1 MMAGRY
7 SQFKLTLS
15 ALLQGIIEINPE
27 ADRSITG
34 MSLDSREIKS
44 GDLFLACTG
53 MSVDGASFIDAA
65 ISNGAV
71 AVLWEAQAG
80 IQSIPLSYRSK
91 SNSNAVPVIAVSN
104 LSQQAGILADRFY
117 GQPSRALF
125 VSGVTGTNGKTSVS
139 QFLAHTQSADAPAGI
154 IGTLGHGLY
163 QQLEM
168 GRHTT
173 PDVVTVHRWLAELRE
188 QGAASVAMEV
198 SSHALHQGRV
208 NGVMFDC
215 AVFTNL
221 SRDHLDYHGDMQS
234 YADAKAGLFNMP
246 GLRYAVINSDDL
258 TGRELLASLPNK
270 LQVLRYGLEAEHQP
284 EVLGKC
290 LSLSTDGIEVEVV
303 TPQGK
308 GRFHSRLLGRFNIS
322 NLLAVLAV
330 LLLRGIPLQGALARL
345 STVKPVVGRM
355 ETFGGDNKPLVVVDY
370 AHTPDA
376 LEQVLKAL
384 REHTEAKICC
394 VFGCGGDR
402 DAGKRPLMG
411 GIAEA
416 FADVVIL
423 TNDNPRGEDPEQ
435 ILADIKQGFTN
446 PAQTHTQPDRRE
458 AIAMAISQARS
469 GDVVLVAG
477 KGHEAWQQVGAK
489 KIPFS
494 DIDEVESQLDV
505 WT

>member
-1 MMAGRY
+1 M
-7 SQFKLTLS
+7 TLS
-15 ALLQGIIEINPE
+15 ALLQGIIEIKPE
-27 ADRSITG
+27 ADRTITG
-34 MSLDSREIKS
+34 MSLDSREIHS

-53 MSVDGASFIDAA
+53 LSVEGARFIDAA

-71 AVLWEAQAG
+71 AVLWEAQPG
-80 IQSIPLSYRSK
+80 IQSIPLAYRSK
-91 SNSNAVPVIAVSN
+91 PNGEAVPVIAVTK
-104 LSQQAGILADRFY
+104 LSQQVGILADRFY

-139 QFLAHTQSADAPAGI
+139 QFLAHTQNADAPAGV

-163 QQLEM
+163 EHLEM

-173 PDVVTVHRWLAELRE
+173 PDAVTVHRWLAELRE

-208 NGVMFDC
+208 NGVTFDC

-234 YADAKAGLFNMP
+234 YAEAKAGLFNMP
-246 GLRYAVINSDDL
+246 GLRYAVINSDDP
-258 TGRELLASLPNK
+258 TARELLVSLPDN
-270 LQVLRYGLEAEHQP
+270 LSVLLYGLEAEHQP
-284 EVLGKC
+284 DVMGKC
-290 LSLSTDGIEVEVV
+290 LSLSSDGIDVEVV
-303 TPQGK
+303 TPHGK
-308 GRFHSRLLGRFNIS
+308 GQFHSRLLGRFNIS

-330 LLLRGIPLQGALARL
+330 LLLSGIPLQGALARL
-345 STVKPVVGRM
+345 ATVKPVAGRM
-355 ETFGGDNKPLVVVDY
+355 ETFGGDDKPLVVVDY

-384 REHTEAKICC
+384 REHTEAKIWC

-411 GIAEA
+411 EIAEA

-423 TNDNPRGEDPEQ
+423 TNDNPRSEDPEQ
-435 ILADIKQGFTN
+435 ILIAIQRGMRN
-446 PAQTHTQPDRRE
+446 PEQAQTLPDRRQ

-477 KGHEAWQQVGAK
+477 KGHETWQQVGEE

>member
-15 ALLQGIIEINPE
+15 ALLQGLIEIKPE

-34 MSLDSREIKS
+34 MSLDSREIQA
-44 GDLFLACTG
+44 GDLFLACAGLT
-53 MSVDGASFIDAA
+53 VDGASFIDDA

-71 AVLWEAQAG
+71 AVLWEAQVG
-80 IQSIPLSYRSK
+80 IHSIPLAYRSPPK
-91 SNSNAVPVIAVSN
+91 GEAVPVIAMNN
-104 LSQQAGILADRFY
+104 LSQQVGVLADRFF

-125 VSGVTGTNGKTSVS
+125 VTGITGTNGKTSVS
-139 QFLAHTQSADAPAGI
+139 QFLAQTQSADAPAGI

-163 QQLEM
+163 QQLDQ

-173 PDVVTVHRWLAELRE
+173 PDAVTLHRWLAELRE

-208 NGVMFDC
+208 NGVTFDC

-234 YADAKAGLFNMP
+234 YTEAKAGLFNMP
-246 GLRYAVINSDDL
+246 GLRYAVINSDDPV
-258 TGRELLASLPNK
+258 GRDILKKLPAN
-270 LQVLRYGLEAEHQP
+270 LGAWRYGLDAEHHP

-290 LSLSTDGIEVEVV
+290 LSIGSDGIEVEVV

-308 GRFHSRLLGRFNIS
+308 GQFHTRLLGRFNIS

-330 LLLRGIPLQGALARL
+330 LLLSGIPIQGALARL
-345 STVKPVVGRM
+345 ATVKPVAGRM
-355 ETFGGDNKPLVVVDY
+355 ETFGGEDKPLVVVDY

-376 LEQVLKAL
+376 LEQGLKAL
-384 REHTEAKICC
+384 REHCDGRLWC

-402 DAGKRPLMG
+402 DAGKRPMMG
-411 GIAEA
+411 AIAEKH
-416 FADVVIL
+416 ADEVIL
-423 TNDNPRGEDPEQ
+423 TNDNPRSEDPER
-435 ILADIKQGFTN
+435 ILADIKQGMRN
-446 PAQTHTQPDRRE
+446 PDQVQMQADRHV
-458 AIAMAISQARS
+458 AIATAITQATAE
-469 GDVVLVAG
+469 DVVLVAG
-477 KGHEAWQQVGAK
+477 KGHETCQQIGNDR
-489 KIPFS
+489 IPFS
-494 DIDEVESQLDV
+494 DIDEVKSQLDV

>member
-1 MMAGRY
+1 MMAGKY
-7 SQFKLTLS
+7 SQFQLTLS
-15 ALLQGIIEINPE
+15 ALLQGITEIKSD
-27 ADRSITG
+27 ADRTITG
-34 MSLDSREIKS
+34 MNLDSRDIQP

-53 MSVDGASFIDAA
+53 LNVDGASFIDDA

-71 AVLWEAQAG
+71 AVLWETHAG
-80 IQSIPLSYRSK
+80 IQSIPLTYRSK
-91 SNSNAVPVIAVSN
+91 PDGAAVPVIAVTN
-104 LSQQAGILADRFY
+104 LSQQAGILADRFF

-139 QFLAHTQSADAPAGI
+139 QFLAQSLSADAPAGV

-168 GRHTT
+168 GQHTT

-188 QGAASVAMEV
+188 QGAASVTMEV

-208 NGVMFDC
+208 NGVLFDC

-234 YADAKAGLFNMP
+234 YAEAKAGLFSMP
-246 GLRYAVINSDDL
+246 GLRHAVVNCDDA
-258 TGRELLASLPNK
+258 TGREILASLPSD
-270 LQVLRYGLEAEHQP
+270 LGVMRYGLEAEHQP
-284 EVLGKC
+284 DVLGKC
-290 LSLSTDGIEVEVV
+290 LSLSGDGVEVEVM

-308 GRFHSRLLGRFNIS
+308 GRFHSKLLGRFNIS
-322 NLLAVLAV
+322 NLLAVLSV
-330 LLLRGIPLQGALARL
+330 LLLSGIPLQGALARL
-345 STVKPVVGRM
+345 ATVKPVAGRM

-384 REHTEAKICC
+384 REHTEAKVCC

-411 GIAEA
+411 EVAEA
-416 FADVVIL
+416 MADAVIL
-423 TNDNPRGEDPEQ
+423 TNDNPRSESPEQ
-435 ILADIKQGFTN
+435 IIAAIKQGMRN
-446 PAQTHTQPDRRE
+446 PDQVQTLTDRRE
-458 AIAMAISQARS
+458 AIAMAISQARR
-469 GDVVLVAG
+469 GEVVLVAG
-477 KGHEAWQQVGAK
+477 KGHETWQQIGNER
-489 KIPFS
+489 IPFS
-494 DIDEVESQLDV
+494 DIDEVESQLEV

>member
-15 ALLQGIIEINPE
+15 ALLQGIIEIKPE
-27 ADRSITG
+27 ADRTITG
-34 MSLDSREIKS
+34 MSLDSREIQA

-53 MSVDGASFIDAA
+53 LSVNGASFIDAA

-71 AVLWEAQAG
+71 AVLWESQAG
-80 IQSIPLSYRSK
+80 IHSIPLSYRSGP
-91 SNSNAVPVIAVSN
+91 NGEAVPVIAVSN
-104 LSQQAGILADRFY
+104 LSQQAGVLADRFY

-139 QFLAHTQSADAPAGI
+139 QFLAQTLSADAPAGI
-154 IGTLGHGLY
+154 IGTLGHGLF
-163 QQLEM
+163 QHLEM

-173 PDVVTVHRWLAELRE
+173 PDAVTVHHWLAELRE

-208 NGVMFDC
+208 NGVTFDC

-234 YADAKAGLFNMP
+234 YAEAKAGLFNMP
-246 GLRYAVINSDDL
+246 GLRHAVINSDDAI
-258 TGRELLASLPNK
+258 GRELLANLPTN
-270 LQVLRYGLEAEHQP
+270 LNVLRYGLEPEHQP
-284 EVLGKC
+284 DVLGSC
-290 LSLSTDGIEVEVV
+290 LSLSGDGVEVEVV

-308 GRFHSRLLGRFNIS
+308 GHFHSKLLGRFNIS
-322 NLLAVLAV
+322 NLLAVLGV
-330 LLLRGIPLQGALARL
+330 LLLSGIPLQGAMARL
-345 STVKPVVGRM
+345 ATVKPVAGRM
-355 ETFGGDNKPLVVVDY
+355 ETFGGDDKPLVVVDY

-376 LEQVLKAL
+376 LQQVLTAL
-384 REHTEAKICC
+384 REHANAKICC

-402 DAGKRPLMG
+402 DSGKRPLMG
-411 GIAEA
+411 EIAEA
-416 FADVVIL
+416 LADVVIL
-423 TNDNPRGEDPEQ
+423 TNDNPRSEDPGQ
-435 ILADIKQGFTN
+435 ILAAIQQGMRKSGQ
-446 PAQTHTQPDRRE
+446 AQTVPDRHE

-477 KGHEAWQQVGAK
+477 KGHETWQQVGEE

-494 DIDEVESQLDV
+494 DIDEVASQLDV